1 MKRTKFGLITVLL
14 IAALAL
20 AGCGAPA
27 TDGNTSTG
35 GTESSG
41 SSETTDAVAYTI
53 GVNQFAEHPSL
64 DNCVEGMLLGLADEG
79 IVEGENLKLIHENAN
94 ADMGTATQIAQAFAT
109 QRVDLMAGIA
119 TPSAQASYNVAKDA
133 GIPVVYNAITD
144 PVAAELANAD
154 GTTPGEITGVSD
166 ALPVEAQL
174 KMIREILP
182 EAKTIGILYTTS
194 EVNSL
199 SSIEKYEELAPKYGF
214 TIETVGVNV
223 ISDVAGATDVILPKV
238 DCLTNLTDNT
248 VVSALSTVL
257 DKAFA
262 ANKPV
267 FGSEIE
273 QVKMGCLAS
282 EGIDYVNLGRQVG
295 KMAAQ
300 ILKGEKKAS
309 EIPFETLRDASLYL
323 NAEAAQKLGIT
334 FDGATTGR
342 AVEDFSE
349 ITAS

>member
-1 MKRTKFGLITVLL
+1 MKRTTMALLTALI
-14 IAALAL
+14 IASLAL
-20 AGCGAPA
+20 AGCG
-27 TDGNTSTG
+27 G
-35 GTESSG
+35 
-41 SSETTDAVAYTI
+41 TTDNGGAATPPAGQPQEPAAPEASYTI

-64 DNCVEGMLLGLADEG
+64 DNCVDGMLQGLADEG
-79 IVEGENLKLIHENAN
+79 IVEGENLTVIRENAN
-94 ADMGTATQIAQAFAT
+94 TDMGTATQIADAFAT
-109 QRVDLMAGIA
+109 QQVDLMVGVA
-119 TPSAQASYNVAKDA
+119 TPSAQACYNVAGKA
-133 GIPVVYNAITD
+133 GIPVVYNAISD
-144 PVAAELANAD
+144 PVAADLANDD
-154 GTTPGEITGVSD
+154 GTNPGEVTGISD

-174 KMIREILP
+174 KMIREVLP

-194 EVNSL
+194 EVNSI
-199 SSIEKYEELAPKYGF
+199 SAIEKYEELAPEYGF

-282 EGIDYVNLGRQVG
+282 EGIDYINLGKQAG

-323 NAEAAQKLGIT
+323 NSAAAEKLGIT
-334 FDGATTGR
+334 FEGSTVSR
-342 AVEDFSE
+342 AVENFEE
-349 ITAS
+349 ISAE